1 MDLKIKVLDAVA
13 ISRQWMMRRQYSTV
27 YGTADDNLF
36 PAAALLLL
44 PLLMAKGILFGGFF
58 SQGFI
63 TSCISII
70 DQQNRPRSSRS
81 SSSSAFFSSTA
92 AAAAAGTKLAAAA
105 GGNVERDGG
114 DIE

>member
-13 ISRQWMMRRQYSTV
+13 ISRQWMVVQYSTV

-58 SQGFI
+58 F
-63 TSCISII
+63 T
-70 DQQNRPRSSRS
+70 RFHR
-81 SSSSAFFSSTA
+81 
-92 AAAAAGTKLAAAA
+92 KLHIY
-105 GGNVERDGG
+105 N
-114 DIE
+114 